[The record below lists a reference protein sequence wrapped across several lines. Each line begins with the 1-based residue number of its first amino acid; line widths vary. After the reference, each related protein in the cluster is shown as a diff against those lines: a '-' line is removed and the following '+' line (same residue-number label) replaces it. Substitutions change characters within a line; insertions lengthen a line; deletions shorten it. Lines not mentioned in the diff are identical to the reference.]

1 MADGLRKL
9 IDNPQ
14 EYKRELVKVYPLAQV
29 QPLSTAD
36 SGDVC
41 EPFDLPSEFN
51 HPINAHTYVWA
62 KGIDTLDPK
71 IWSYETFV
79 KEKLTRWL
87 GGEGGKNYEEVDAQ
101 RTQILLPTTTAATAP
116 RRNEAAG
123 AQIEAVEQEKREEFV
138 FGRGMR
144 KWFGMDPSYINLNN
158 G

>member
-1 MADGLRKL
+1 M
-9 IDNPQ
+9 IDDPQ
-14 EYKRELVKVYPLAQV
+14 EYKRELVKVYPLALD

-41 EPFDLPSEFN
+41 EPFDLPNEFN
-51 HPINAHTYVWA
+51 HAVNAHTYVWA
-62 KGIDTLDPK
+62 NGIDTLDPK

-101 RTQILLPTTTAATAP
+101 RTQPILPTTAATAAP
-116 RRNEAAG
+116 PQNEPAG
-123 AQIEAVEQEKREEFV
+123 AQIEKVEQEKREEFV

-144 KWFGMDPSYINLNN
+144 KWFDMDPSYINLNN